1 MPHNHHHSFA
11 AILLAMLILAGTAC
25 STTDQ
30 TTITAAPGDTTVTPG
45 DTTHAL
51 GDTSTTPDDTATPG
65 SGTDAPGGD
74 TAAPQND
81 PPAPTNPT
89 TESTAPVVA
98 SDENSADDE
107 GSAEPAPFIYEYPES
122 LLTNRND
129 RSTPLGRLCWAFQEY
144 MTQELV
150 RINRI
155 LADNTPNW
163 EVTFPAIADITE
175 GEDDGVGPVGVV
187 NEESSGLSMG
197 TDGYML
203 AVLDEI
209 QEPSIAGI
217 VDDSGLSTELQLFAE
232 AFFTYIAAF
241 EAQVRAVGY
250 ENINRTLLPYQDFGD
265 MPHAKDFNGAAV
277 ANPDKCVSLSEDEV
291 NRYGDD
297 LYAEI
302 EEYLEETGNIVTVE

>member
-1 MPHNHHHSFA
+1 MPHSHHHSSFA
-11 AILLAMLILAGTAC
+11 TILLAMLMLASTAC

-30 TTITAAPGDTTVTPG
+30 TTITATPDDTTATPG
-45 DTTHAL
+45 
-51 GDTSTTPDDTATPG
+51 DTATPG
-65 SGTDAPGGD
+65 SGTDALGGD
-74 TAAPQND
+74 TAAPRND
-81 PPAPTNPT
+81 PPAPTNPA

-98 SDENSADDE
+98 SGQNSADDE
-107 GSAEPAPFIYEYPES
+107 ESAEPAPFIHEYPEF
-122 LLTNRND
+122 LLINRND

-175 GEDDGVGPVGVV
+175 GEDDGVDPVGVV
-187 NEESSGLSMG
+187 NEESNEPSMG

-203 AVLDEI
+203 AILDEI

-217 VDDSGLSTELQLFAE
+217 VDDSGLSKELQLFAE
-232 AFFTYIAAF
+232 AFFTYIEAF
-241 EAQVRAVGY
+241 EVQVRAVGY
-250 ENINRTLLPYQDFGD
+250 ENIDRTLLPYQDFED
-265 MPHAKDFNGAAV
+265 MPHVKEFGDATI

-291 NRYGDD
+291 NRYRDD

-302 EEYLEETGNIVTVE
+302 EEYLEETGNIVTIE